1 MYCKR
6 CGEEKDETYFEI
18 KSKVAS
24 MCKRCKV
31 DSLTAAYADNQI
43 KKKNKEIN
51 ELKQLVYDIAE
62 ACKSKNGRRLK
73 LLIDKADK
81 EVLYRLIILEVS

>member
-1 MYCKR
+1 MHCKR
-6 CGEEKDETYFEI
+6 CGEEKDENYFEI

-24 MCKRCKV
+24 MCNRCKI
-31 DSLTAAYADNQI
+31 DSSTAAYADNQI

>member
-6 CGEEKDETYFEI
+6 CGEEKDESYFEI
-18 KSKVAS
+18 KSKVAT
-24 MCKRCKV
+24 MCNRCKL
-31 DSLTAAYADNQI
+31 DSSTAAYADNQI

-51 ELKQLVYDIAE
+51 ELKQLIYDIAE
-62 ACKSKNGRRLK
+62 ACKSNNGRRLRR
-73 LLIDKADK
+73 LINEADK